1 MKTYQQKGKVIQKV
15 NRPNINRSKNEM
27 WSIVAMQTSLIHW
40 AEFHINLILLK
51 FNPKYFTK
59 IKLYILQTNLSGMLK
74 AKSIGYGKFTYEST

>member
-27 WSIVAMQTSLIHW
+27 WSVVAMRTNIHYIYLIHW
-40 AEFHINLILLK
+40 AEFHVNLILLK

-59 IKLYILQTNLSGMLK
+59 IKLYIL
-74 AKSIGYGKFTYEST
+74 